1 MYEVAV
7 CSVDLDSVKA
17 GAYRV
22 QGSAGEALHHSL
34 DFVEL
39 ENVWDRR
46 VNFSAGTRMGSGP
59 AMALGATTRPVPVN
73 SE

>member
-7 CSVDLDSVKA
+7 CSVDLDFVKA

-22 QGSAGEALHHSL
+22 QGSTGEALHHGL

-46 VNFSAGTRMGSGP
+46 VNSSAGTRI
-59 AMALGATTRPVPVN
+59 PVN